1 MNTFHLKGGGS
12 NPPPYNK
19 GVWALPGAFC
29 NTKTKPAIKTKGDFI
44 MNNRKYP
51 TSLFVFGFLTN
62 ILFRF
67 FWLFLPGIIL
77 LIVGIFVKPC
87 LYVGLALLL
96 IAVLLSLVEQFSL
109 RQAFLEESDNPDF
122 RAFQD
127 ALSKDGN
134 WKDNIDELL
143 SQKISDPQNEINSDD
158 ESKDK

>member
-1 MNTFHLKGGGS
+1 
-12 NPPPYNK
+12 
-19 GVWALPGAFC
+19 
-29 NTKTKPAIKTKGDFI
+29 

-51 TSLFVFGFLTN
+51 ASLFIIGFITN
-62 ILFRF
+62 ILFHF
-67 FWLFLPGIIL
+67 FWLFIPCIIL

-96 IAVLLSLVEQFSL
+96 IDILLSLIEQFRI

-134 WKDNIDELL
+134 WRDNIGELL
-143 SQKISDPQNEINSDD
+143 NQKNIRS
-158 ESKDK
+158 SK

>member
-1 MNTFHLKGGGS
+1 
-12 NPPPYNK
+12 
-19 GVWALPGAFC
+19 
-29 NTKTKPAIKTKGDFI
+29 

-51 TSLFVFGFLTN
+51 TSLFIIGFITN
-62 ILFRF
+62 ILFHF
-67 FWLFLPGIIL
+67 FWLFIPCIIL
-77 LIVGIFVKPC
+77 LSVGIFVKPC

-96 IAVLLSLVEQFSL
+96 IAVLLSLAEQFSL